1 MTLLSILVGLG
12 LEYFLGTLDRLRN
25 FTWFEYYRNWMELRC
40 GKLQFWEGPAGVLLT
55 LGIPSLVLVLFTNLL
70 DEFSII
76 LSFILA
82 VFIFI
87 YSVGS
92 DVNSLL
98 DDYIDALV
106 SGDEGSV
113 HGIEQQFGG
122 DTISDDTT
130 GLTIIKSAFLRAHDH
145 LFGVIFWFILLGP
158 VGALLFCL
166 AVRLKNHS
174 KDLRGS
180 YADAVR
186 NLHNVLIW
194 PAARL
199 LALGFALAG
208 SLVDALEGWRDVKGY
223 TLDNSGAVITESAI
237 GAIQFRA
244 MDKADEQAQK
254 AEYLA
259 RIQEVQAL
267 INRTLIIWLTI
278 LGLMTLRGILG

>member
-25 FTWFEYYRNWMELRC
+25 FAWFDVYRNWLESRC
-40 GKLQFWEGPAGVLLT
+40 GKMQFWEGPAGVLLT
-55 LGIPSLVLVLFTNLL
+55 LAAPLLVLALITNLL
-70 DEFSII
+70 DGLSPV

-82 VFIFI
+82 AVIFI

-113 HGIEQQFGG
+113 RGIEQQLRG
-122 DTISDDTT
+122 DITSADTT
-130 GLTIIKSAFLRAHDH
+130 GLAIIQSAFLRAHDH

-166 AVRLKNHS
+166 VVRLKNRC
-174 KDLRGS
+174 KDLRGA

-186 NLHNVLIW
+186 NLHGVLIW
-194 PAARL
+194 PPARL

-208 SLVDALEGWRDVKGY
+208 SLVDALEGWRDVKGH
-223 TLDNSGAVITESAI
+223 TLDNSIAVITASAI
-237 GAIQFRA
+237 GAMQFRSI
-244 MDKADEQAQK
+244 DTTDEQAQK

-259 RIQEVQAL
+259 RVQEVQAL
-267 INRTLIIWLTI
+267 INRTLIVWLTI